1 MIEGMWDA
9 IPWAGLGLIAARRKE
24 QTDRVEVEVFYE
36 RLPSDLS
43 KYTVLLIDPML
54 ATGKTLV
61 SAIENLRKKG
71 AREIIVLTI
80 ISSKQGIEYVW
91 ENAGN
96 IPIVTIAVDPVLNDK
111 FFIVLGLGDAGD
123 RGLGHD

>member
-1 MIEGMWDA
+1 
-9 IPWAGLGLIAARRKE
+9 
-24 QTDRVEVEVFYE
+24 
-36 RLPSDLS
+36 
-43 KYTVLLIDPML
+43 ML

-91 ENAGN
+91 ETLATY
-96 IPIVTIAVDPVLNDK
+96 PL
-111 FFIVLGLGDAGD
+111 
-123 RGLGHD
+123 